1 MLQTQSLS
9 SELQN
14 NYDAFHAK
22 LKTEGKSFYP
32 GSDNGI
38 NSFLRLEEG
47 KKKEYIDS
55 TKISITEEEFYFA
68 RRFLA
73 LIYLTGGEHFTKT
86 DGSPINHK
94 QVYQNQGILPP
105 KFDTEAEKFINNK
118 TNVLEDKIEHLA
130 SKINP
135 QQVDKFY
142 QRLVKNRPSYFY
154 GYDDAQPPQRINSR
168 GSLDL
173 ENYISYSEM
182 GVSAMIQVAGK
193 TNFINKG
200 DRGNRGQIFTN
211 DDHQKEGHIAGLIG
225 PRVEID
231 DAMEPLQ
238 LVKGKHKEQKDLFER
253 KIRASPNKTADF
265 GRIKAVNRDFVE
277 GHELIWN
284 KFYQGQS
291 EIADEGQLIEQRLQH
306 RLYIS
311 YKKFLAHAVEN
322 SSSGK
327 KAYIRVSGIGDGC
340 WCLYKTGYSK
350 AIGKAV
356 GGAFAKA
363 LAELSDDQ
371 KDKIG
376 TVHFSQWEHDNYQ
389 EGFNQFCESI
399 SHEIVEKTGGKVTK
413 FKNIK
418 ISSCTTAPFSSKLPA
433 EASDQVL
440 FNLYAWD
447 AGSLPGN
454 EFYNR
459 EPSLSGDP
467 AAACCSAIGVTANPN
482 VNKALLTSIQVVKK
496 DYTFQALT
504 GFKPQEADL
513 KVKAPD
519 PVLAHASSPSAIARS
534 NYDDEKI
541 NEMES
546 TLKALFGVDKVT
558 KLKSDK
564 NFYINFP
571 IASQAEFDNA
581 FQQASS
587 TSEHL
592 KNNYQIGGGDGR
604 DKKSVVA
611 HIGTELD
618 YKGEKEALRGKS
630 NLHSVGILLTF
641 ENVDQIIKKQKEIA
655 QKKANAERFKKL
667 MSSNMGVDI
676 SIEPPYCGDV
686 SCGISLG
693 KDKAKAADIIQDL
706 FNAGIVNDTNGK
718 KTLIPVD
725 KENGRY
731 CFNVSLPKDRIK
743 EYKII
748 LSEANKNAIERDDGK
763 FHQIFEKIKEAQGG
777 QQEAPGEQK
786 AIEAQDIQI
795 KDKPDGS
802 SELWNNAKPW
812 VVAGV
817 AGGVTFGGSLL
828 CASALGFAVVSAPVI
843 VPAVIVGGAVAVVAF
858 NLAKNSNSQSA

>member
-1 MLQTQSLS
+1 MREPRPLS
-9 SELQN
+9 SELQG
-14 NYDAFHAK
+14 NYDAFLAK
-22 LKTEGKSFYP
+22 LATEGGAFYQ

-38 NSFLRLEEG
+38 KAFLALKED

-94 QVYQNQGILPP
+94 QVYQSESILPAI
-105 KFDTEAEKFINNK
+105 FDQGDEAFIVDGSK
-118 TNVLEDKIEHLA
+118 ALGDKIEHLA
-130 SKINP
+130 SKITP

-142 QRLVKNRPSYFY
+142 QRLVEKRPSYFY
-154 GYDDAQPPQRINSR
+154 GSSDKAPQIRLNSK
-168 GSLDL
+168 GDLDV

-182 GVSAMIQVAGK
+182 GLSAMIQVAGK
-193 TNFINKG
+193 TNFIN
-200 DRGNRGQIFTN
+200 DGNRYNSGFVSN
-211 DDHQKEGHIAGLIG
+211 DDDHEKEGHIAGLIG

-231 DAMEPLQ
+231 NAMEPLQ
-238 LVKGKHKEQKDLFER
+238 LVKGKHKEQKDLFKQ
-253 KIRASPNKTADF
+253 KIGVSSDIQTADF
-265 GRIKAVNRDFVE
+265 GRIKDVNQDFVE

-322 SSSGK
+322 SSDQK
-327 KAYIRVSGIGDGC
+327 KAYIRVSGIGDGA
-340 WCLYKTGYSK
+340 WCVGKPGFAK
-350 AIGKAV
+350 EIGLAV

-363 LAELSDDQ
+363 LSELTDDQ
-371 KDKIG
+371 KSKIG
-376 TVHFSQWEHDNYQ
+376 TVHFSQFGHDNYQ
-389 EGFNQFCESI
+389 KGFDQILANTQDKGI
-399 SHEIVEKTGGKVTK
+399 EKTSDKITK
-413 FKNIK
+413 FGNIK
-418 ISSCTTAPFSSKLPA
+418 ISSCQDAPFSSKLPDN
-433 EASDQVL
+433 ASDQEL

-454 EFYNR
+454 EFFHR
-459 EPSLSGDP
+459 KPSLSGDP

-482 VNKALLTSIQVVKK
+482 VNKALLTSIKVVKK

-519 PVLAHASSPSAIARS
+519 PVLAHASSHSAMAGL
-534 NYDDEKI
+534 NYDDTKI
-541 NEMES
+541 NEMEEV
-546 TLKALFGVDKVT
+546 LKDLFGVDKVT
-558 KLKSDK
+558 KLESDE

-581 FQQASS
+581 FQQASL
-587 TSEHL
+587 TSKHL
-592 KNNYQIGGGDGR
+592 KNNYQIGGGDAR
-604 DKKSVVA
+604 EQKSVVA
-611 HIGTELD
+611 HIGKKVD
-618 YKGEKEALRGKS
+618 YKGEKEDLRGQN

-641 ENVDQIIKKQKEIA
+641 EDVDQIIKKQKEIA
-655 QKKANAERFKKL
+655 QKKADAERFKNL
-667 MSSNMGVDI
+667 MSSNKGVDI

-686 SCGISLG
+686 SCGVSLG
-693 KDKAKAADIIQDL
+693 KDKAKAEEIIQYL
-706 FNAGIVNDTNGK
+706 FNAGIRGGRGEK
-718 KTLIPVD
+718 KALIAVD
-725 KENGRY
+725 KENERY
-731 CFNVSLPKDRIK
+731 YFDGSLSEDRIK

-748 LSEANKNAIERDDGK
+748 LSEANKAAIESNDGK
-763 FHQIFEKIKEAQGG
+763 FNQIFGKIKEA
-777 QQEAPGEQK
+777 QEAPGEQK
-786 AIEAQDIQI
+786 AQEAQHTQI
-795 KDKPDGS
+795 KGKPDGS
-802 SELWNNAKPW
+802 SEFWNNAKPW

-817 AGGVTFGGSLL
+817 AGGVIFGGSLL

-858 NLAKNSNSQSA
+858 NLAKNSNSQSAKQ